1 MSCAS
6 SFLSSVLT
14 SCWFPQYLARQFN
27 LPTGAVSSHKFPQVA
42 TFPLHVPISSSRD
55 YRICEATRKAQV
67 RAGKC
72 PCYPC
77 GSYLITSE
85 ECAIPTCL
93 QQIPLVLIPI
103 RRVQYSASGLGQ
115 VAQPCSSE

>member
-1 MSCAS
+1 MSCPS
-6 SFLSSVLT
+6 SLLSFVLT
-14 SCWFPQYLARQFN
+14 SCWFPHYLARQFN
-27 LPTGAVSSHKFPQVA
+27 LPTVA
-42 TFPLHVPISSSRD
+42 PFPLHVPISSSRD
-55 YRICEATRKAQV
+55 YRICETTRKAQV